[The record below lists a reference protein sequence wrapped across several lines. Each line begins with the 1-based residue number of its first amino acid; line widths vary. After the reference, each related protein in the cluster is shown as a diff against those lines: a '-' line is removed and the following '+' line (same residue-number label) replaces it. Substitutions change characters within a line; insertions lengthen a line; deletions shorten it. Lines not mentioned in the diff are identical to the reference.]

1 MNQPPKPPPKRALD
15 RSNTRPVEEEG
26 GAPNRHDPRAEPPS
40 HPPPDPPGSAR
51 VPRIPQV
58 QNVPVPAGALRV
70 PRPEVAAP
78 PPDPGPPSSIKS
90 EFSKDF
96 LLRSM
101 LPPIGGDDDVEDT
114 RVGATVVGA
123 PAYKKP
129 ETAQA
134 KSAYLTVIAGNRAGE
149 MFKLAQE
156 ETVMGRGPQSTI
168 HLDSDGVSRKHAR
181 VVRQGDDFVL
191 EDLQSTNGTWVDEKR
206 VTFHKLEDGDR
217 VQVGTEVIVRF
228 NLHDELEA
236 ALQQQLYESAVRDPL
251 TRAYNRKHFAERLR
265 AELAHAA
272 RHKTHLSLIILDIDF
287 FKKVN
292 DTHGHPA
299 GDAVLRSIAAAI
311 QKVIRVEDVF
321 ARIGGEEFA
330 LLARGIDGNN
340 GALFAE
346 RLRKGIERLSIP
358 WTEITIPVT
367 ASFGVATFTELTDPR
382 DGDTFV
388 SVADRRLYQAKASG
402 RNRVVGP
409 GM

>member
-1 MNQPPKPPPKRALD
+1 MHDPPKPPPKRALD
-15 RSNTRPVEEEG
+15 RANTRPVQEESG
-26 GAPNRHDPRAEPPS
+26 VGHRPDPRAEPASSPRNPKIPS
-40 HPPPDPPGSAR
+40 L
-51 VPRIPQV
+51 
-58 QNVPVPAGALRV
+58 QNVPVPAGAMRTTQN
-70 PRPEVAAP
+70 EP
-78 PPDPGPPSSIKS
+78 PPQPLPPEPPPPPSSAKG
-90 EFSKDF
+90 DF

-101 LPPIGGDDDVEDT
+101 LPPIGGDEDVEDT
-114 RVGATVVGA
+114 RVGATIVGA
-123 PAYKKP
+123 PAYRPKQDA
-129 ETAQA
+129 AQT
-134 KSAYLTVIAGNRAGE
+134 KTAYLTVIAGNRAGE
-149 MFKLAQE
+149 MFKLASD
-156 ETVMGRGPQSTI
+156 ETIMGRGPQSTI

-181 VVRQGDDFVL
+181 VVRQGDDFIL

-206 VTFHKLEDGDR
+206 VTFHKLKDGDR

-265 AELAHAA
+265 AEMAHAT

-330 LLARGIDGNN
+330 LLARGIDGAN
-340 GALFAE
+340 GVLFAE
-346 RLRKGIERLSIP
+346 RLRKGIERLSVP
-358 WTEITIPVT
+358 WNERTIPVT
-367 ASFGVATFTELTDPR
+367 ASFGVSTFTELPDPR
-382 DGDTFV
+382 DGDAFV
-388 SVADRRLYQAKASG
+388 SIADRRLYEAKSGG

-409 GM
+409 ALG

>member
-1 MNQPPKPPPKRALD
+1 LR
-15 RSNTRPVEEEG
+15 
-26 GAPNRHDPRAEPPS
+26 GAPQAPHVS
-40 HPPPDPPGSAR
+40 TT
-51 VPRIPQV
+51 
-58 QNVPVPAGALRV
+58 
-70 PRPEVAAP
+70 PEG
-78 PPDPGPPSSIKS
+78 GPPSSA
-90 EFSKDF
+90 KDL

-101 LPPIGGDDDVEDT
+101 LPPLAGDDDPEDT
-114 RVGATVVGA
+114 RVATVVGA
-123 PAYKKP
+123 PAYRP
-129 ETAQA
+129 QQQA
-134 KSAYLTVIAGNRAGE
+134 AASKTAYLTVIAGNRAGE
-149 MFKLAQE
+149 MFKLAQD
-156 ETVMGRGPQSTI
+156 ETIMGRGPQSTI

-206 VTFHKLEDGDR
+206 ITFHKLKDGDR

-265 AELAHAA
+265 AELAHAT

-292 DTHGHPA
+292 DTYGHPA

-330 LLARGIDGNN
+330 LLARGIDGGN
-340 GALFAE
+340 GSLFAE

-358 WTEITIPVT
+358 WSEITIPVT
-367 ASFGVATFTELTDPR
+367 SSFGVATFTELADPR
-382 DGDTFV
+382 DGDAFV
-388 SVADRRLYQAKASG
+388 AIADRRLYQAKSQG